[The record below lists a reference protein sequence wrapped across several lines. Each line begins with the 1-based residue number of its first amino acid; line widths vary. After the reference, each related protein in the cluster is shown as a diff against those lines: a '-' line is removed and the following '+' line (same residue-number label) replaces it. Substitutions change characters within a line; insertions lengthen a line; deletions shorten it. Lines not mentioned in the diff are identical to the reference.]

1 MLTKWWELTCDY
13 CGTAMNHY
21 IGNKPSNDELIQ
33 DGFYV
38 NGSKHYCNINC
49 YLKDKQNKYD
59 K

>member
-13 CGTAMNHY
+13 CGATMNHY

-38 NGSKHYCNINC
+38 SGSKHYCNINC
-49 YLKDKQNKYD
+49 YLKDKQNK
-59 K
+59 